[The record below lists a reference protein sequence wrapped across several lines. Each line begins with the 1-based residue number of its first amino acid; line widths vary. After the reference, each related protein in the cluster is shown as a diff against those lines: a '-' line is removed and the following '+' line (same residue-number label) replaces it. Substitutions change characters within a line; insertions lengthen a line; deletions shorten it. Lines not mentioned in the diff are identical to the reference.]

1 MQKGT
6 DTSLDQMFTF
16 SNFEC
21 ETATGEAT
29 GEVTGGVRW
38 ETKGKSAAAMYLPLS
53 SWDRATQKM
62 QW

>member
-29 GEVTGGVRW
+29 GEVTGGVR
-38 ETKGKSAAAMYLPLS
+38 
-53 SWDRATQKM
+53 
-62 QW
+62 

>member
-1 MQKGT
+1 
-6 DTSLDQMFTF
+6 MFTF

-21 ETATGEAT
+21 ETATGEVTGGVT
-29 GEVTGGVRW
+29 GEVTGEVRW